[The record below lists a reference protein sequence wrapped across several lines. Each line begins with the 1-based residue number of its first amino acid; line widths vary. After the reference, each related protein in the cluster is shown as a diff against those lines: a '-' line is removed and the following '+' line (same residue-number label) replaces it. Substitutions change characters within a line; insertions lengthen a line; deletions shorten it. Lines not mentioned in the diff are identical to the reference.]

1 MPDVLALPLS
11 EAVKMLQAAGWD
23 YQVVRISSA
32 YRHDNTDNCRMEEY
46 VVRQQEL
53 ADHRMLLSTIMKRR
67 KEVLEHGLP
76 VGAPKENGEGKYQ
89 ITADE
94 CVECGACAANCPVG
108 AISQE

>member
-53 ADHRMLLSTIMKRR
+53 ADHRMLLSTRR
-67 KEVLEHGLP
+67 LRRLRHLCQHLP
-76 VGAPKENGEGKYQ
+76 RWRTERKW
-89 ITADE
+89 
-94 CVECGACAANCPVG
+94 
-108 AISQE
+108 